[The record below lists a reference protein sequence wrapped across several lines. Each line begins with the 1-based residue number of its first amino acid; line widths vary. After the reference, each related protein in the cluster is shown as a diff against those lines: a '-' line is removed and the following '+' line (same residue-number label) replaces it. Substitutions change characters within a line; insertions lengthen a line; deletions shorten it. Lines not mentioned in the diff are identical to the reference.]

1 MDYKG
6 NIQVGYSPYLI
17 FICRKDGDIL
27 IDYKSTIKLIKE
39 IDWKLILIVIAIFT
53 FGLIILSSATHVNKS
68 GSYSQ
73 LFKQGLAF
81 GLGLG
86 MIILILLVDYN
97 FLGKYYKGLYVI
109 SLVLL
114 AIVLVPGLG
123 AERGGARSWLELGPL
138 DFQTSEIVKLT
149 FILSYA
155 KIIESKRGKL
165 NNIKEIIPV
174 VIYAVPFIGLLFA
187 QPDLGTAIV
196 FSCII
201 AGMLFTAGLDIG
213 LIKKVMILFLVSLP
227 VMYML
232 MASHQ
237 KDRIEA
243 FLNPEDVTLK
253 GNYQVMQSLIAIGS
267 GGTTGKGL
275 YNGTQNQEGYLPVQ
289 DSDFIFAVIGEELGA
304 VGMITVIGLYILF
317 LTRMIYIARE
327 AKDFYGTLIV
337 VGVMSMFAYQIIQNI
352 GMTVAL
358 IPVTGV
364 TLPFISYGGSSLLT
378 SMANLGLVLN
388 VCMRKKKINF

>member
-1 MDYKG
+1 M
-6 NIQVGYSPYLI
+6 
-17 FICRKDGDIL
+17 

-39 IDWKLILIVIAIFT
+39 IDWKLILIVMAIFA
-53 FGLIILSSATHVNKS
+53 FGLVVLSSATHANKS

-73 LFKQGLAF
+73 LIKQGIAF
-81 GLGLG
+81 ALGLG
-86 MIILILLVDYN
+86 MIVLILLIDYN
-97 FLGKYYKGLYVI
+97 VLGKYYKGLYVI
-109 SLVLL
+109 GLILLV
-114 AIVLVPGLG
+114 AVLIPGIG
-123 AERGGARSWLELGPL
+123 AERGGARSWVELGPL
-138 DFQTSEIVKLT
+138 DFQTSELVKLT

-155 KIIESKRGKL
+155 KIVESKRGKL
-165 NNIKEIIPV
+165 NNLKEIISV
-174 VIYAVPFIGLLFA
+174 VIYAIPFIGLLFA

-201 AGMLFTAGLDIG
+201 LGMLFTAGLDIG
-213 LIKKVMILFLVSLP
+213 LIKKAAIIFLVSLP

-232 MASHQ
+232 MAPHQ

-267 GGTTGKGL
+267 GGPTGKGL

-304 VGMITVIGLYILF
+304 IGMIAVIGLYILF

-337 VGVMSMFAYQIIQNI
+337 IGVMSMFAYQVIQNI

>member
-1 MDYKG
+1 M
-6 NIQVGYSPYLI
+6 
-17 FICRKDGDIL
+17 IL
-27 IDYKSTIKLIKE
+27 KNKLFSFFLIK
-39 IDWKLILIVIAIFT
+39 IL
-53 FGLIILSSATHVNKS
+53 LML
-68 GSYSQ
+68 
-73 LFKQGLAF
+73 
-81 GLGLG
+81 
-86 MIILILLVDYN
+86 ILILLIDYN
-97 FLGKYYKGLYVI
+97 VIGKYYKGLYVI
-109 SLVLL
+109 GLVLL
-114 AIVLVPGLG
+114 VAVLIPGIG
-123 AERGGARSWLELGPL
+123 AERGGARSWVELGPL
-138 DFQTSEIVKLT
+138 DFQTSELVKLT

-155 KIIESKRGKL
+155 KIVESKRGKL
-165 NNIKEIIPV
+165 NNLKEIIPV
-174 VIYAVPFIGLLFA
+174 VIYAIPFIGLLFA

-201 AGMLFTAGLDIG
+201 LGMLFTAGLDLG
-213 LIKKVMILFLVSLP
+213 LIKKATIIFLVSLP

-232 MASHQ
+232 MAPHQ

-267 GGTTGKGL
+267 GGPTGKGL

-304 VGMITVIGLYILF
+304 IGMIAIIGLYILF

-337 VGVMSMFAYQIIQNI
+337 IGVMSMFAYQIIQNI